1 MDLSPYL
8 CTILILVRGARN
20 EAKKLFWGQKQYDFN
35 GNKTG
40 LMLREFCLTASEIS
54 KLKTTFHGLYCYPP

>member
-40 LMLREFCLTASEIS
+40 LMLQEFCLTATEIS